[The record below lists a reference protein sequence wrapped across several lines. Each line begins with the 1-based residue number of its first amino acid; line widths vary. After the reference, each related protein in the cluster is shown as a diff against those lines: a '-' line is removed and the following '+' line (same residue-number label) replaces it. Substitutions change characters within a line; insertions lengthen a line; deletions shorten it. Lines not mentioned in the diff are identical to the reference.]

1 MSDAADAV
9 ASLREDRAFTFDDRD
24 FARVCR
30 LIRERA
36 GINLGPSKRDMV
48 YSRLA
53 RRIRTLGMERFC
65 DYLDHLER
73 HPEDEDQAFINALTT
88 NLTSFFREE
97 HHFDAFEKLL
107 RNAGGGPHSIWCC
120 AASTGEEPYSIAIT
134 ACETFGT
141 LRPPVRILATDI
153 DTGVLET
160 AARGVYPLE
169 RIATLSAQR
178 QRDYF
183 LRGTGP
189 NAGLVRVK
197 PELQALIEFRPLN
210 LLGDDY
216 GLRGGFAA
224 VFCRN
229 VMIYFDKPTQHEVL
243 RRIAPLL
250 GPDGVLYAGH
260 SESFAHAADVVTA
273 CGRTTYRAARAGDRR

>member
-1 MSDAADAV
+1 MTEALDTHAAVRD
-9 ASLREDRAFTFDDRD
+9 DRAFVFDDRD

-30 LIRERA
+30 MIRERA
-36 GINLGPSKRDMV
+36 GIHLGPSKRDMV

-53 RRIRTLGMERFC
+53 RRIRALGLQRFSE
-65 DYLDHLER
+65 YLDLVEQN
-73 HPEDEDQAFINALTT
+73 PDDEDQPFVNALTT

-97 HHFDAFEKLL
+97 HHFDAFSTLL
-107 RNAGGGPHSIWCC
+107 RGAGPGPHSIWCC

-141 LRPPVRILATDI
+141 LTPPVRILATDI

-160 AARGVYPLE
+160 AARGVYPFE
-169 RIATLSAQR
+169 RISSLSPQR
-178 QRDYF
+178 QRAF
-183 LRGTGP
+183 FQRGTGP

-197 PELQALIEFRPLN
+197 PELQALIEFRALN

-216 GLRGGFAA
+216 GVRGGLLA

-250 GPDGVLYAGH
+250 ATDGVFYAGH
-260 SESFAHAADVVTA
+260 SESFGHAADVVRP
-273 CGRTTYRAARAGDRR
+273 CGRTAYRALRAGDPR